1 MCLIKDGSFSPI
13 RLFCHKYIETKRKS
27 AIRGSQEPVSFATEQ
42 NYFNAIIYKIALCI
56 RSFMYYNKATHKLCF
71 LAKSTESYRVG
82 SHKIERI
89 M

>member
-1 MCLIKDGSFSPI
+1 MFLIKDGPFSPI
-13 RLFCHKYIETKRKS
+13 RLFCHKHIETKRKS
-27 AIRGSQEPVSFATEQ
+27 AKSDCVINSYTTGQ
-42 NYFNAIIYKIALCI
+42 NCFNDIIYKIALRN
-56 RSFMYYNKATHKLCF
+56 RSFMYYNKSTHNLCF